1 MAPATINGLLPL
13 SAVEAMRSNSAAC
26 DPLRRRF
33 MAKVNYSEPP
43 DPIAELVKINP
54 VSSILID
61 IKTLSVAVIN
71 EATLKLLGYSQDE
84 MVGEP
89 ITKFVPMEDIVAIQK
104 SADEPP
110 PEGETRWRCVT
121 KEGKVLFIEI
131 KYRETMYQGRVARFV
146 VLIKSS
152 PTPFD

>member
-1 MAPATINGLLPL
+1 MGSQQTIDIMPGR
-13 SAVEAMRSNSAAC
+13 A
-26 DPLRRRF
+26 
-33 MAKVNYSEPP
+33 

-54 VSSILID
+54 VPSILID
-61 IKTLSVAVIN
+61 MKTLSIAVIN
-71 EATLKLLGYSQDE
+71 EEALKLLGYSQDE
-84 MVGEP
+84 MAGEP
-89 ITKFVPMEDIVAIQK
+89 ITKFVPVEDLIAIQK

-121 KEGKVLFIEI
+121 KAGKVLFIEI
-131 KYRETMYQGRVARFV
+131 RYRETIYQGRVARFV